1 MAARGGSR
9 HPEIQRLIAKVQKDG
24 VAPPVALLLGPERF
38 LVERAISLLRS
49 ISLGDG
55 PAGFNDDLFHGATSL
70 SGQKVVSAARTLPM
84 MAQARFVL
92 VRSVEGMSND
102 ELKPLAEYVA
112 APSESTCLVLTA
124 EKLNASLSLAKAAA
138 KAKATFAAQPL
149 KGQAVRR
156 FAVDEASRR
165 GHSLT
170 PKAAEAL
177 IEARGEDRAAG
188 DDARERLS
196 RYVGSGQRIDDG
208 AVEACVSRIAADTIW
223 QLVDSVA
230 VRDTKNALHAAGS
243 LLADREPPLRILA
256 MVARQLRIVAK
267 MREALAARLSDEEAA
282 RAAGAPPF
290 KARQLRNAA
299 KRFTARQLGAAFQTL
314 AEADLALK
322 GAKRGDALILEEAIL
337 ELCTGRPRV
346 RERIPRQVRTYR

>member
-1 MAARGGSR
+1 MATRRGSG
-9 HPEIQRLIAKVQKDG
+9 HPEIQRLIASIEKDG
-24 VAPPVALLLGPERF
+24 SFPTVALLLGPERF
-38 LVERAISLLRS
+38 LVERAISRLRAA
-49 ISLGDG
+49 SLGDG

-92 VRSVEGMSND
+92 VRSVEAMGLD
-102 ELKPLAEYVA
+102 ELKAIAEYVA

-124 EKLNASLSLAKAAA
+124 EKLNAQTSLAKAAA
-138 KAKATFAAQPL
+138 KAKAIWGAQPM
-149 KGQAVRR
+149 KGQQMRR
-156 FAVDEASRR
+156 FAVDEAGRR
-165 GHSLT
+165 GHKLT

-177 IEARGEDRAAG
+177 IEALGEDLAAV
-188 DDARERLS
+188 DDALERLS
-196 RYVGSGQRIDDG
+196 LYVGDGQRIDER

-230 VRDTKNALHAAGS
+230 VRDTRNALHAAGS

-290 KARQLRNAA
+290 KARQLKNAA
-299 KRFTARQLGAAFQTL
+299 RRFTARQLGAAFQTL

-337 ELCTGRPRV
+337 ELCTGQPRV